1 MAGISPSPNGGYL
14 ILATSTSN
22 RSGDKS
28 NDSRGANDYWLI
40 KIDALGNKLWDKTYG
55 GNLDDEAIFISPA
68 HGSGYLLGGRSYS
81 STSHEKSEDNIN
93 PSDHLNNST
102 SYTSEELNPIGQD
115 LDEEQDYYY
124 EDNSGYDYW
133 IIRIDEAG
141 SILWDRTLGSSGDD
155 WINSIALSKD
165 GGYVITGDSNGP
177 ADGNKTQEHI
187 GGIWDF
193 WIIKV
198 DGQGNKVW
206 DVTLGGTE
214 DDEWPVINAV
224 DEGFVAIGTSDSNV
238 SGDVSDEGIG
248 GRDLWM
254 VKIDENGEKIWDRK
268 FGKTGTSSEWHYPR
282 VVSSGKSLFITSYL
296 DDRAGDTWLV
306 KTDGDGR
313 LLTEK
318 RLSYDFHAPKFVL
331 SEDRKE
337 AVLFGG
343 SALEVE
349 SKSLLVKLI
358 VDQEFLLD
366 EVVPESD
373 LGIPATGGDSGSPQ
387 PASIPDGS
395 ITIAKLSE
403 KVIEELRK
411 TITKEML
418 STQILADLN
427 RTITLQNL
435 DSNVVELLNQTIT
448 RDMLDP
454 EILNEISSTQ
464 KIVGTSND
472 PYQEGLAA
480 YLRPMLTGG
489 IWHSWGVS
497 GMPVTLRS
505 PSVDGRF
512 LNYQWYKNGEA
523 IEGANSE
530 EYTISEFDPDQ
541 DAGEYEI
548 QVSNAYA
555 TLKTKAVLNT
565 GVGIGVG
572 IGGSG
577 DFMSEINSIR
587 MKSDGSLHGAGTNY
601 FIGDGSRERKLSP
614 TQSRFSDGNLSIN
627 FKYLAVSRQSALY
640 IRTDGSVFGIR

>member
-1 MAGISPSPNGGYL
+1 MVGQNGWGW
-14 ILATSTSN
+14 TT
-22 RSGDKS
+22 
-28 NDSRGANDYWLI
+28 
-40 KIDALGNKLWDKTYG
+40 
-55 GNLDDEAIFISPA
+55 
-68 HGSGYLLGGRSYS
+68 
-81 STSHEKSEDNIN
+81 
-93 PSDHLNNST
+93 
-102 SYTSEELNPIGQD
+102 
-115 LDEEQDYYY
+115 
-124 EDNSGYDYW
+124 
-133 IIRIDEAG
+133 
-141 SILWDRTLGSSGDD
+141 
-155 WINSIALSKD
+155 
-165 GGYVITGDSNGP
+165 
-177 ADGNKTQEHI
+177 
-187 GGIWDF
+187 
-193 WIIKV
+193 
-198 DGQGNKVW
+198 
-206 DVTLGGTE
+206 
-214 DDEWPVINAV
+214 
-224 DEGFVAIGTSDSNV
+224 
-238 SGDVSDEGIG
+238 
-248 GRDLWM
+248 
-254 VKIDENGEKIWDRK
+254 
-268 FGKTGTSSEWHYPR
+268 
-282 VVSSGKSLFITSYL
+282 
-296 DDRAGDTWLV
+296 
-306 KTDGDGR
+306 
-313 LLTEK
+313 LTEK

-640 IRTDGSVFGIR
+640 IRTDGSVFGIGGNPFGQLGLGNSSSVDYLTPIPNLNGAVHISLGFDHASFIKSDGTLWSVGRNHYGQLGIGSTDNKLVPTEVSGVDNAYVVSSGDYHTMIIKNDGTLWGMGRNNNGQLGDGTTTQKTSPVQVPNASDVMQVSSGSSHTMFIKNGGTLWGTAETTMGNLEMVRQPKRQLLSKYQILVM

>member
-1 MAGISPSPNGGYL
+1 M
-14 ILATSTSN
+14 
-22 RSGDKS
+22 
-28 NDSRGANDYWLI
+28 
-40 KIDALGNKLWDKTYG
+40 
-55 GNLDDEAIFISPA
+55 
-68 HGSGYLLGGRSYS
+68 
-81 STSHEKSEDNIN
+81 
-93 PSDHLNNST
+93 
-102 SYTSEELNPIGQD
+102 
-115 LDEEQDYYY
+115 
-124 EDNSGYDYW
+124 
-133 IIRIDEAG
+133 
-141 SILWDRTLGSSGDD
+141 
-155 WINSIALSKD
+155 
-165 GGYVITGDSNGP
+165 
-177 ADGNKTQEHI
+177 
-187 GGIWDF
+187 
-193 WIIKV
+193 
-198 DGQGNKVW
+198 
-206 DVTLGGTE
+206 
-214 DDEWPVINAV
+214 
-224 DEGFVAIGTSDSNV
+224 
-238 SGDVSDEGIG
+238 
-248 GRDLWM
+248 
-254 VKIDENGEKIWDRK
+254 
-268 FGKTGTSSEWHYPR
+268 
-282 VVSSGKSLFITSYL
+282 
-296 DDRAGDTWLV
+296 
-306 KTDGDGR
+306 
-313 LLTEK
+313 
-318 RLSYDFHAPKFVL
+318 
-331 SEDRKE
+331 
-337 AVLFGG
+337 
-343 SALEVE
+343 EVE

-373 LGIPATGGDSGSPQ
+373 LRIPATGGDSGSPQ

-505 PSVDGRF
+505 PSMDGRF

-523 IEGANSE
+523 IVGASSE
-530 EYTISEFDPDQ
+530 EYAISEFDPDQ

-587 MKSDGSLHGAGTNY
+587 MKSDGVLTPVLELITLLETGLERGSYLPPNQDFRMEIYPLISNTSRSADKVRCIYELMGQYLESEVILLQLLGLGIVPVLITSLPFQT
-601 FIGDGSRERKLSP
+601 
-614 TQSRFSDGNLSIN
+614 
-627 FKYLAVSRQSALY
+627 
-640 IRTDGSVFGIR
+640 